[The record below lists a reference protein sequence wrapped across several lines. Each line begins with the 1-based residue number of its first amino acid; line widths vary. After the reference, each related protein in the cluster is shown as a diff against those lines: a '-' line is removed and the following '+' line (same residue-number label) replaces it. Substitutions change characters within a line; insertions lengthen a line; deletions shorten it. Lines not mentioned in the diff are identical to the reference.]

1 MQGKIEKSCTRSC
14 MWKWDLDTDLFDSK
28 AYNLDHY
35 NFENVIH
42 NQEYCAN
49 SKGKHYPRRMICLE
63 SRKEKHERFTV
74 LPVLS

>member
-1 MQGKIEKSCTRSC
+1 
-14 MWKWDLDTDLFDSK
+14 MWKWDLDTDLLDSK